1 MIRLQTR
8 RAGRVS
14 LAALFLAV
22 GATTGTIL
30 APTAYA
36 QNSSQEA
43 EDRRRS
49 RQTLSS
55 RSGLSLNEALNF
67 ANEDPPRYQEAI
79 EVVSRLLARDNLPDF
94 DRATALEVR
103 GGLYAQVD
111 RTDLSLRDFE
121 QVLAID
127 ALPSDRT
134 SQIRRNVA
142 QLYYVTDQFRRAINF
157 MESYI
162 RDAGPEAE
170 ANDYFIVSASYVQ
183 LEDYRGARGPAE
195 RAVELDTNR
204 RKQFY
209 DLLNLIYNELGLD
222 TLRGRL
228 LETMVEYFP
237 SEESYWSQ
245 LAASYS
251 AANRNADALAALE
264 VAYAAGL
271 IDDDDKIVTLAQF
284 YYDQNNPYRG
294 ARLLEA
300 EMNAGTVERDL
311 DNLQLLAQL
320 WAAARE
326 QDKSIAIL
334 TEAAPQR
341 RDGQL
346 YYQLGQSYLADEQY
360 DRAISN
366 LRSALRRGGL
376 ADREVANAHVLIGT
390 SLFQQDSESKEAR
403 TAAREEFVF
412 AADYESSARVAN
424 SWIEYID
431 TIEATLEQQAAVE
444 LSQAIERQ
452 QRQIER
458 CGSIIDVIELGGRTD
473 VPADEIAAC
482 RDLLA
487 RVDAG
492 ETAESMVEAERAP
505 EDEGEAGE
513 ESEAEAG

>member
-1 MIRLQTR
+1 MVRQQTF

-14 LAALFLAV
+14 LAALLLAV
-22 GATTGTIL
+22 GASTATFI

-36 QNSSQEA
+36 QNSAQEA

-49 RQTLSS
+49 RQTLSA
-55 RSGLSLNEALNF
+55 RTGTTLNEALNL
-67 ANEDPPRYQEAI
+67 ANEDPPQYQAAI
-79 EVVSRLLARDNLPDF
+79 EVINGLLSRDNVPPF

-121 QVLAID
+121 QVLALD
-127 ALPSDRT
+127 VLPSNRT

-142 QLYYVTDQFRRAINF
+142 QLYYVTDQYQRAINF

-162 RDAGPEAE
+162 RDAGPEVE
-170 ANDYFIVSASYVQ
+170 ANDFFIVSASYVQ
-183 LEDYRGARGPAE
+183 LNDYRGARGPAE
-195 RAVELDTNR
+195 RAVELDTDR

-209 DLLNLIYNELGLD
+209 DLLNLIYNELNLD

-251 AANRNADALAALE
+251 AAGRNADALAALE

-271 IDDDDKIVTLAQF
+271 IEDEDKIITLAQF

-294 ARLLEA
+294 AVLLES
-300 EMNAGTVERDL
+300 EMNAGNVDRDL

-341 RDGQL
+341 SDGQL

-360 DRAISN
+360 GRAISN

-376 ADREVANAHVLIGT
+376 ADREVGNARILIGT

-403 TAAREEFVF
+403 TEAREEFVL
-412 AADYESSARVAN
+412 AADFETSARVAN

-431 TIEATLEQQAAVE
+431 TIESTLEQQAAVE

-473 VPADEIAAC
+473 VPEDQIATC
-482 RDLLA
+482 RELLA

-492 ETAESMVEAERAP
+492 ETAQSMVEAERAAA
-505 EDEGEAGE
+505 EEGEE
-513 ESEAEAG
+513 TETETEAG